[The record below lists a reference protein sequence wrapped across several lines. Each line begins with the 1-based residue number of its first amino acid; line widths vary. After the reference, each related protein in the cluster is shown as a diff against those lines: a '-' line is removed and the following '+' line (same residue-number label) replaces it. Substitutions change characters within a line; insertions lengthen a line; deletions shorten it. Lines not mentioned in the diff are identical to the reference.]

1 MKACV
6 IGGNGFIGSHV
17 VDRLLEDNWSVT
29 VLDRYE
35 ERYRAPLSQV
45 QYTIG
50 DLGNRGV
57 LQEILPHTDVVFHL
71 ASTTIPQSS
80 NDAPVFDIQT
90 NLVDTIGLLDAC
102 VHHQVKK
109 IVFFSSGGTVYGI
122 PKTTLVSEDHP
133 TDPISSYGIVKLT
146 IEKYLYLYRH
156 LFGLSYT
163 ILRPS
168 NPFGERQNP
177 TGAQGV
183 ISVFLGRVVRNLPIV
198 VLGDG
203 KIVRDYLDV
212 DDLANAA
219 IKAAVKVTENS
230 IFNIGSGVGLSLNEL
245 IESIR
250 SVTNKAIQVNYQPAR
265 PSDVPAIVLDPR
277 RANEELGWTPNTS
290 FQESVEKTWKWVRS
304 LKRLEGCE

>member
-17 VDRLLEDNWSVT
+17 TDRLLEDNWNVT

-35 ERYRAPLSQV
+35 ERYRAPLSRV
-45 QYTIG
+45 EYAIG

-57 LQEILPHTDVVFHL
+57 LHEILPHTDVVFHL

-90 NLVDTIGLLDAC
+90 NLVDTIGLLEAC
-102 VHHQVKK
+102 VQHQVKK

-122 PKTTLVSEDHP
+122 PKTMLVSEDHP
-133 TDPISSYGIVKLT
+133 TNPISSYGIVKLA
-146 IEKYLYLYRH
+146 IEKYLHLYHH

-183 ISVFLGRVVRNLPIV
+183 ISVFLGRVARDLPIV
-198 VLGDG
+198 VWGDG
-203 KIVRDYLDV
+203 TIVRDYLDV

-219 IKAAVKVTENS
+219 KKAAVTVTENNV
-230 IFNIGSGVGLSLNEL
+230 FNISSGCGVSLNEL
-245 IESIR
+245 IELIR
-250 SVTNKAIQVNYQPAR
+250 SVTHKHIQVNYLPAR
-265 PSDVPAIVLDPR
+265 PSDVPSIVLDPR
-277 RANEELGWTPNTS
+277 RAHEELGWAPKTS
-290 FQESVEKTWKWVRS
+290 FHDSIEKTWEWVKS
-304 LKRLEGCE
+304 LKRLEGGG